1 MSFHWKLTWGRRRA
15 EPKPVST
22 ESGEPQADS
31 SMVLSAELAQ
41 ASLSQPAQAI
51 DHSLS
56 ASTAATTENT
66 KDFQPIRLRESK
78 EDAKRVA
85 ALRVEVGNALPVCMV
100 TRLRATKGL
109 DKSTDGRAP
118 SSEDA

>member
-22 ESGEPQADS
+22 ESGGPQADS
-31 SMVLSAELAQ
+31 SVVSAELAQ
-41 ASLSQPAQAI
+41 ASSSQPAHAI